1 MKALRTMRAT
11 TASTHARLLLA
22 QRIRRYHQN
31 RDVPR
36 HTPKAPAPYTYSE
49 ELDMIRLAA
58 IWLPFGGPPE
68 EEIFTRF
75 GISRGEFEAR
85 LEQVLATT

>member
-1 MKALRTMRAT
+1 MRTT
-11 TASTHARLLLA
+11 PSSQTRLLLA

-31 RDVPR
+31 REVPR
-36 HTPKAPAPYTYSE
+36 RTPKAPAPYTYSE
-49 ELDMIRLAA
+49 ELDMVRLAA

-75 GISRGEFEAR
+75 GISKVAFEAR
-85 LEQVLATT
+85 LEQVLTRSRSSAS